1 MIKTSNERGIEQ
13 EKPKMK
19 NAMKKMG
26 TILVLSLFIVG
37 MFPAAVF
44 AKETQ
49 VQKLN
54 KAFLANAEK
63 AKNQHKKVETELKK
77 DITGLKNFLSDVRKR
92 KQVTRDDAL
101 QVQQR
106 LSNFLDGIITHAER
120 TKIAVKNSCVS
131 DDNGN
136 EFLDRVINWAED
148 LKIEV
153 NALDPNTATRDDL
166 NALLKKFQN
175 GWDNVRGIVYTG
187 AGRAVACKYAAVQK
201 KLDTLM
207 VKVEELTDRA
217 ENNGKDV
224 TEARALITEMEHRI
238 SALDTDW
245 NNIASKWRDVSNAQ
259 DALNIAKKSNN
270 YLKNAAKVARKTYQ
284 DAREVVK
291 NIRNQ

>member
-1 MIKTSNERGIEQ
+1 
-13 EKPKMK
+13 MK
-19 NAMKKMG
+19 NTMKKIG

-49 VQKLN
+49 VQKLDR
-54 KAFLANAEK
+54 AFLANAEK
-63 AKNQHKKVETELKK
+63 AKTQHKKVETELKK
-77 DITGLKNFLSDVRKR
+77 DINGLKNFLADVRKR
-92 KQVTRDDAL
+92 GQVTREDAL

-120 TKIAVKNSCVS
+120 TKIAVENSCVD

-148 LKIEV
+148 LKTEV
-153 NALDPNTATRDDL
+153 NDLDIETATRDDL
-166 NALLKKFQN
+166 NAVLRKFQN
-175 GWDNVRGIVYTG
+175 GWDNVKGIVYTG
-187 AGRAVACKYAAVQK
+187 AGRAVACKYAAVQE

-207 VKVEELTDRA
+207 VRVTELTDQA

-238 SALDTDW
+238 SALDNDW
-245 NNIASKWRDVSNAQ
+245 NNVVSMWRDVSNAQ

-270 YLKNAAKVARKTYQ
+270 YLKNAAKVARTTYK